1 MLNKGLYI
9 LLRTSDEFRY
19 GIKNKTTIEP
29 PIAEIPAVLCSIH
42 RRIEKKGRKCHSGTT

>member
-1 MLNKGLYI
+1 MLKKGLYV

-29 PIAEIPAVLCSIH
+29 HIAKIPAVLCGIH
-42 RRIEKKGRKCHSGTT
+42 RRVKKKGRKYYSGTT